1 MVEEDPFE
9 ARNKTFPCFSNP
21 WPSKISSLFPA
32 SENPAGFTRL
42 VEILAYRIGGLCTV
56 DSLAKECG
64 LSASAVENYLS
75 LLEQC
80 FLIKV
85 LPSFSKNLAN
95 ELKKIKEDLLL

>member
-1 MVEEDPFE
+1 MEIILLWWKKILSKQ
-9 ARNKTFPCFSNP
+9 NKNLSMLFQSVAFKDIFSL
-21 WPSKISSLFPA
+21 SGIRK
-32 SENPAGFTRL
+32 PAGFTRL

-85 LPSFSKNLAN
+85 LPSFSK
-95 ELKKIKEDLLL
+95 EFGK